1 MFSGSKLSGR
11 FEEQHMT
18 YRVGLI
24 GAGNIGE
31 VHARQWALLPDAEI
45 VGVLDPRMDA
55 ASALGTAYSE
65 WEALLAGAKPDIVD
79 ICVPTPLHREF
90 VELAA
95 AAGLAIFVE
104 KPLGRTMADCDAIV
118 AAVEKAGVPAM
129 VGQVVRYFPE
139 YAAAKRLVD
148 ASRVGKPA
156 AVRTARMG
164 GFPQIT
170 GRPNWYADPL
180 QSGGVA
186 LDLILH
192 DFDWLRWTFGPV
204 TRVFAQGLWGR
215 PEYLGTLDYAL
226 VTLRFESGVVGHVT
240 GSWAH
245 PSGFRT
251 SLEVAGDGGLI
262 EYDSAQSVPLM
273 SSLRQTGSSGGVAFP
288 ESPMAP
294 ADDPYYLE
302 LAAFVQALQT
312 NAPMPV
318 TIYEAREAVRIALA
332 ALESIETGKL
342 VTL

>member
-1 MFSGSKLSGR
+1 
-11 FEEQHMT
+11 MT

-31 VHARQWALLPDAEI
+31 VHARQWALLPDAEV
-45 VGVLDPRMDA
+45 VGVLDPRLDA
-55 ASALGTAYSE
+55 AAALGTAYSD
-65 WEALLAGAKPDIVD
+65 WETLLSEAKPDIVD
-79 ICVPTPLHREF
+79 ICVPTPLHKEY
-90 VELAA
+90 VERAA

-104 KPLGRTMADCDAIV
+104 KPLGRTLAECDAIV

-139 YAAAKRLVD
+139 YAEAKRLVD
-148 ASRVGKPA
+148 AGQVGKPA
-156 AVRTARMG
+156 AVRTARIG

-170 GRPNWYADPL
+170 GRPNWYANPA

-215 PEYLGTLDYAL
+215 PEYVGKLDYAL
-226 VTLRFESGVVGHVT
+226 VTLRFKSGAVGHVT

-251 SLEVAGDGGLI
+251 MLEVAGDGGLI
-262 EYDSAQSVPLM
+262 EHDSALSAPMM
-273 SSLRQTGSSGGVAFP
+273 SSLRQAGNAGGVAFP
-288 ESPMAP
+288 ESPTAP
-294 ADDPYYLE
+294 TDDPYYKE
-302 LAAFVQALQT
+302 LAAFVSALQA
-312 NAPMPV
+312 NGPMPV
-318 TIYEAREAVRIALA
+318 TIYEAREAVRIGLA
-332 ALESIETGKL
+332 ALESIETGKV

>member
-1 MFSGSKLSGR
+1 
-11 FEEQHMT
+11 MT
-18 YRVGLI
+18 YRVALI

-31 VHARQWALLPDAEI
+31 VHARQWALLPAVEI
-45 VGVLDPRMDA
+45 VGVLDPRTDA
-55 ASALGTAYSE
+55 AEALGAAYSE
-65 WEALLAGAKPDIVD
+65 WEALLSEAKPDIVD
-79 ICVPTPLHREF
+79 ICVPTPLHREY

-104 KPLGRTMADCDAIV
+104 KPLGRTIEECDAIV
-118 AAVEKAGVPAM
+118 AAVEKAGVPAG
-129 VGQVVRYFPE
+129 VGHVVRFFPE
-139 YAAAKRLVD
+139 YAEAKRLVD
-148 ASRVGKPA
+148 AGRVGVPA

-164 GFPQIT
+164 GFPNIT
-170 GRPNWYADPL
+170 GRPNWYADPA

-204 TRVFAQGLWGR
+204 TRVFAQGLYGR
-215 PEYLGTLDYAL
+215 PEYVGKLDYAL

-251 SLEVAGDGGLI
+251 TLEVAGDGGLV
-262 EYDSAQSVPLM
+262 EHDSAQSAPLM
-273 SSLRQTGSSGGVAFP
+273 SSLRQAGSGGGVAFP

-302 LAAFVQALQT
+302 LAAFVSALQT
-312 NAPMPV
+312 NSPMPV
-318 TIYEAREAVRIALA
+318 TVYEGREAVRIGLA
-332 ALESIETGKL
+332 ALESIETGKVVSL
-342 VTL
+342 

>member
-1 MFSGSKLSGR
+1 
-11 FEEQHMT
+11 MT
-18 YRVGLI
+18 YRVALI

-45 VGVLDPRMDA
+45 VGVLDPRSDA
-55 ASALGTAYSE
+55 AAALGTAYSD
-65 WEALLAGAKPDIVD
+65 WEALLAEARPDVVD
-79 ICVPTPLHREF
+79 ICVPTPLHRQY

-104 KPLGRTMADCDAIV
+104 KPLGRTLAECDAIV

-139 YAAAKRLVD
+139 YAEAKRLVD
-148 ASRVGKPA
+148 AGVVGAPA

-164 GFPQIT
+164 GFPNIT
-170 GRPNWYADPL
+170 GRPNWYADPV
-180 QSGGVA
+180 QSGGVT

-215 PEYLGTLDYAL
+215 PEYVGKLDYAL

-245 PSGFRT
+245 PGGFRT
-251 SLEVAGDGGLI
+251 TLEVAGDGGLI
-262 EYDSAQSVPLM
+262 EHDSAGSAPLL
-273 SSLRQTGSSGGVAFP
+273 SSLRQTGSSGEGVSFP

-294 ADDPYYLE
+294 ADDPYYKE
-302 LAAFVQALQT
+302 LAAFVSALQ
-312 NAPMPV
+312 NNSPMPV
-318 TIYEAREAVRIALA
+318 TVHEAREAVRIGLA
-332 ALESIETGKL
+332 ALESMETGKA